1 MTPKRTLLVVMML
14 CLLAI
19 GLMIFVQPKPVEAQ
33 ITYTPGPKVVY
44 TKLHANLS
52 DSLASQALPSL
63 PAGVYRATFIQWVT
77 TTSVAG
83 SCQGAHAWQTEAAN
97 AGENWGGALN
107 TAIATVPRYD
117 TKVIRNKAGGIPS
130 YSVTCTGLSGV
141 PVYQLWVMY
150 EKLS

>member
-1 MTPKRTLLVVMML
+1 MTPKKTVFVVLMLL
-14 CLLAI
+14 LLALGI
-19 GLMIFVQPKPVEAQ
+19 TLVQPEKSEAQ

-44 TKLHANLS
+44 TKLHSNLS
-52 DSLASQALPSL
+52 DSLASQTLPAL

-77 TTSVAG
+77 TTSAAG

-117 TKVIRNKAGGIPS
+117 TKIIRNKAGGIPS
-130 YSVTCTGLSGV
+130 YSSTCTGLSGV